1 MPASIRGNFFPRSTV
16 ERGGG
21 SGVFDL
27 FVETFFRPD
36 LIVQY
41 SPAIFKAMVITIE
54 LAVCIVSTGLFLG
67 VGLAVLRTCQ
77 RRILNLLIVVFSDV
91 NRAVPPLVLVLL
103 AYFGLPG
110 VGVNLPSFIVLWG
123 VLSLVLAAFA
133 EEIFWAGILSIRRG
147 QWEAGR
153 STGLNFAQTLLFVVF
168 PQALKLA
175 VPPLT
180 NRTIVII
187 KNTALGSVIG
197 VPEILNVASTAE
209 SFVGNITPL
218 TLGAIAYVML
228 FAPVTAFG
236 RWLETRFSWK
246 RN

>member
-1 MPASIRGNFFPRSTV
+1 
-16 ERGGG
+16 
-21 SGVFDL
+21 VFDL
-27 FVETFFRPD
+27 FVETFFRRD

-41 SPAIFKAMVITIE
+41 SFPILKAMVITIE
-54 LAVCIVSTGLFLG
+54 LAVCIVITGLSLG
-67 VGLAVLRTCQ
+67 IGLALLRAFQ
-77 RRILNLLIVVFSDV
+77 LRAINFLIVVFSDV

-110 VGVNLPSFIVLWG
+110 VGLKLSSFIVLWS

-153 STGLNFAQTLLFVVF
+153 STGLNFAETLIFLIF

-218 TLGAIAYVML
+218 TLGAIAYLVL

-246 RN
+246 RA

>member
-1 MPASIRGNFFPRSTV
+1 MGA
-16 ERGGG
+16 
-21 SGVFDL
+21 FDL
-27 FVETFFRPD
+27 FVDTFFRPD
-36 LIVQY
+36 LIARY
-41 SPAIFKAMVITIE
+41 WLAIIKAMVITTE
-54 LAVCIVSTGLFLG
+54 LAVCIVISGLLLG
-67 VGLAVLRTCQ
+67 VGLALLRTCGI
-77 RRILNLLIVVFSDV
+77 RAISFFIVVFSDV
-91 NRAVPPLVLVLL
+91 NRALPPLVLVLL
-103 AYFGLPG
+103 TYFGLPG
-110 VGVNLPSFIVLWG
+110 LGINLPSFAVLWG

-147 QWEAGR
+147 QWDAAR
-153 STGLNFAQTLLFVVF
+153 STGLNFAQALLFVVF
-168 PQALKLA
+168 PQALKLT

-218 TLGAIAYVML
+218 TLGAIAYLIL

-236 RWLETRFSWK
+236 RWLETRFAWK
-246 RN
+246 RS

>member
-1 MPASIRGNFFPRSTV
+1 
-16 ERGGG
+16 
-21 SGVFDL
+21 VFDL
-27 FVETFFRPD
+27 FVETFFRRD

-41 SPAIFKAMVITIE
+41 SFPILKAMVITIE
-54 LAVCIVSTGLFLG
+54 LAVSIVITGLSLG
-67 VGLAVLRTCQ
+67 IGLALLRAFQ
-77 RRILNLLIVVFSDV
+77 LRAINFLIVVFSDV

-110 VGVNLPSFIVLWG
+110 VGLKLSSFIVLWS

-153 STGLNFAQTLLFVVF
+153 STGLNFAETLIFLIF

-218 TLGAIAYVML
+218 TLGAIAYLVL

-246 RN
+246 RA

>member
-1 MPASIRGNFFPRSTV
+1 V
-16 ERGGG
+16 LQ
-21 SGVFDL
+21 L
-27 FVETFFRPD
+27 FVDTFFRPD

-41 SPAIFKAMVITIE
+41 SFPILKAMVITIE
-54 LAVCIVSTGLFLG
+54 LAVCIVITGLSLG
-67 VGLAVLRTCQ
+67 IGLALLRAFQ
-77 RRILNLLIVVFSDV
+77 LRAINFLIIIFSDI

-110 VGVNLPSFIVLWG
+110 VGIKLSSFIVLWA

-153 STGLNFAQTLLFVVF
+153 STGLTFAETLIFVVF
-168 PQALKLA
+168 PQALKLT

-218 TLGAIAYVML
+218 TLGAIAYLML

-246 RN
+246 RA

>member
-1 MPASIRGNFFPRSTV
+1 
-16 ERGGG
+16 
-21 SGVFDL
+21 VFDL
-27 FVETFFRPD
+27 FVETFFRRD

-41 SPAIFKAMVITIE
+41 SFPILKAMVITIE
-54 LAVCIVSTGLFLG
+54 LAVCIVITGLSLG
-67 VGLAVLRTCQ
+67 IGLALLRAFQ
-77 RRILNLLIVVFSDV
+77 LRAINFLIVVFSDV

-110 VGVNLPSFIVLWG
+110 VGLKLSSFIVLWS

-153 STGLNFAQTLLFVVF
+153 STGLNFAETLIFLIF

-197 VPEILNVASTAE
+197 IPEILNVASTAE

-218 TLGAIAYVML
+218 TLGAIAYLVL

-246 RN
+246 RA

>member
-1 MPASIRGNFFPRSTV
+1 
-16 ERGGG
+16 
-21 SGVFDL
+21 VFQL
-27 FVETFFRPD
+27 FVDTFFRPD

-41 SPAIFKAMVITIE
+41 SFPILKAMVITIE
-54 LAVCIVSTGLFLG
+54 LAVCIVITGLSLG
-67 VGLAVLRTCQ
+67 IGLALLRAFQ
-77 RRILNLLIVVFSDV
+77 LRAINFLIIIFSDI

-110 VGVNLPSFIVLWG
+110 VGIKLSSFIVLWA

-153 STGLNFAQTLLFVVF
+153 STGLTFAETLIFVVF
-168 PQALKLA
+168 PQALKLT

-218 TLGAIAYVML
+218 TLGAIAYLML

-246 RN
+246 RA